1 MASPKSIFDK
11 TIDRAIKQI
20 ALYRKLSDVSL
31 KKPDM
36 ITDDL
41 SDLIRTALVLGV
53 SALDAYFT
61 NKFVEKLVPYLQKK
75 GPTDGIVD
83 IVNKAWFN
91 TKVALEMLPKDR
103 NKRPYRK
110 LRTLVEQYLEKFVTQ
125 KFDTI
130 DDLFLSMSL
139 KDLCKNAEKKS
150 KRINLCRRIEIA
162 IEWRHKIVHKGDL
175 NDHGNLCTI
184 TDKDTEKR
192 LKEIKL
198 FVEKC
203 DEIINSRIK

>member
-83 IVNKAWFN
+83 IVNKA
-91 TKVALEMLPKDR
+91 
-103 NKRPYRK
+103 
-110 LRTLVEQYLEKFVTQ
+110 
-125 KFDTI
+125 
-130 DDLFLSMSL
+130 
-139 KDLCKNAEKKS
+139 
-150 KRINLCRRIEIA
+150 
-162 IEWRHKIVHKGDL
+162 
-175 NDHGNLCTI
+175 
-184 TDKDTEKR
+184 
-192 LKEIKL
+192 
-198 FVEKC
+198 
-203 DEIINSRIK
+203 